1 MNDFSSLFDCY
12 RKAKKKTTIVLCAIG
27 LPLCL
32 LTGFPVAWYAW
43 DFHAESLIG
52 SIFVKIVLWI
62 LFPVLMIWVAGLVE
76 KLFGRVLLRCFFR
89 RQKGR

>member
-1 MNDFSSLFDCY
+1 MCDRVASVPVD
-12 RKAKKKTTIVLCAIG
+12 RIPRRVVRMG
-27 LPLCL
+27 LS
-32 LTGFPVAWYAW
+32 GK
-43 DFHAESLIG
+43 SLIG

>member
-1 MNDFSSLFDCY
+1 M
-12 RKAKKKTTIVLCAIG
+12 G
-27 LPLCL
+27 LS
-32 LTGFPVAWYAW
+32 GK
-43 DFHAESLIG
+43 SLIG